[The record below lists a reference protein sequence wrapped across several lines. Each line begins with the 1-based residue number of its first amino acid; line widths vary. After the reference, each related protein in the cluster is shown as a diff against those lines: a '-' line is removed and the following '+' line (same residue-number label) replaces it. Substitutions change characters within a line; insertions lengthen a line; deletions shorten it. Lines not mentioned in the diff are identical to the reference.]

1 MLPFPGDLQA
11 EGKQGFGVSFLLSIR
26 RMFIMQ
32 PESFRHF
39 RIKKWVPQLDR
50 IRFTFLWF
58 PISFLSA
65 APPQSR
71 LNSFLFHSQP
81 ALHRFLL
88 PVCIFLSSSSFTP
101 KLPLQPQLSFCPAS
115 PSPISHVLHAVPS
128 SAAAGPRGAG
138 KCPPLPWEEVLGL
151 GGLVGPGG
159 ICSGDSC
166 TPACRCRGSQHHE
179 SALPLHLEDFVG
191 NSGRN

>member
-1 MLPFPGDLQA
+1 
-11 EGKQGFGVSFLLSIR
+11 
-26 RMFIMQ
+26 MQ
-32 PESFRHF
+32 SETFHHF

-65 APPQSR
+65 TPPQSR
-71 LNSFLFHSQP
+71 LNSFLFHSRP
-81 ALHRFLL
+81 ALHTTFLL

-115 PSPISHVLHAVPS
+115 PSPISHVLPTVPS
-128 SAAAGPRGAG
+128 SAAAGPSGAR
-138 KCPPLPWEEVLGL
+138 KCPPLPWEEVVGL

-166 TPACRCRGSQHHE
+166 APAAGAEGPCTMNLYSLCVWKIFWVIVGGINSLGNICCHII
-179 SALPLHLEDFVG
+179 LE
-191 NSGRN
+191 